1 MLHHH
6 TQLNRSETK
15 KYKQINTI
23 TMIKK
28 NHYIAQLHMQ
38 LFDNVKV
45 YSWYQRVREER
56 SEARIYRIKMQI

>member
-1 MLHHH
+1 
-6 TQLNRSETK
+6 
-15 KYKQINTI
+15 
-23 TMIKK
+23 MIKK
-28 NHYIAQLHMQ
+28 KHYIAQLHMQ